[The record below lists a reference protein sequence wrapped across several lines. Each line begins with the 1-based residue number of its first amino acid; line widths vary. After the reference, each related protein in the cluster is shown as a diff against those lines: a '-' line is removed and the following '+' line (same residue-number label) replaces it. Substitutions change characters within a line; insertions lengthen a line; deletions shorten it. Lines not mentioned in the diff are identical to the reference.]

1 MIYLKRKN
9 GEDMKRKRLIVVV
22 LTIILMLVGCIVL
35 NVDKIKKSD
44 EKTTHKEQSKKV
56 SQEQENSVDTSISS
70 MFTDDE
76 LWDFASENINAL
88 YQERM
93 SYICGTHFAT
103 GEESIRVDDQLY
115 AVVSDPQVKTYDDI
129 ENVYYQKFS
138 RRYPICYDKPY
149 NLSPLTTLPFIEQ
162 DGMLY
167 ESYKAICIYGI
178 GSTYTVGEITNK
190 TKDEF
195 WVRLNSYCS
204 LDDSTNQTDIT
215 CSFVWEDGEWKYGD
229 FNNPQFY
236 KVG

>member
-1 MIYLKRKN
+1 MI
-9 GEDMKRKRLIVVV
+9 LI
-22 LTIILMLVGCIVL
+22 LSGCIIL
-35 NVDKIKKSD
+35 NVKESD
-44 EKTTHKEQSKKV
+44 EKITHKEKSKEV
-56 SQEQENSVDTSISS
+56 SQEQETKGSLPQENSVDTSISS

-162 DGMLY
+162 DGVLY
-167 ESYKAICIYGI
+167 ESYKAICIYG
-178 GSTYTVGEITNK
+178 
-190 TKDEF
+190 
-195 WVRLNSYCS
+195 
-204 LDDSTNQTDIT
+204 
-215 CSFVWEDGEWKYGD
+215 
-229 FNNPQFY
+229 
-236 KVG
+236 

>member
-70 MFTDDE
+70 MFMDDE

-190 TKDEF
+190 TEDEF